1 MSLRV
6 AVQFKALVSVRQLV
20 KMSEWCSAA
29 VAVARQHL
37 AACAICGFGPR
48 VSVVTL
54 LGSWGGGETAPGEL
68 PPALEKAE

>member
-1 MSLRV
+1 M
-6 AVQFKALVSVRQLV
+6 AEQFKALVSVRQLV

-37 AACAICGFGPR
+37 AACAICGFSPR
-48 VSVVTL
+48 TSVVTL

>member
-1 MSLRV
+1 M
-6 AVQFKALVSVRQLV
+6 AEQFKALVSVRQLV

-29 VAVARQHL
+29 VAAARQHL
-37 AACAICGFGPR
+37 AACAICGFSPR
-48 VSVVTL
+48 ARVVTL